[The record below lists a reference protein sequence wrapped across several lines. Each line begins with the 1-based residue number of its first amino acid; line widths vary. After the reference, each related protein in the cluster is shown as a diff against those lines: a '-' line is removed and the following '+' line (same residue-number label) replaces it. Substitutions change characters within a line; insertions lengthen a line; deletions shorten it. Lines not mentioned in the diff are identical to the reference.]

1 MLKTFLTA
9 AIIACMLA
17 LISVAASEM
26 ADASGGELLLKLMA
40 FITFILVDI
49 YVIASMHKGN
59 NNNNGN
65 HNN

>member
-9 AIIACMLA
+9 AIIACLLV

-49 YVIASMHKGN
+49 YVIASLKGN
-59 NNNNGN
+59 NNDHDN

>member
-40 FITFILVDI
+40 FITFILVQI
-49 YVIASMHKGN
+49 YVIASFKGN
-59 NNNNGN
+59 NNDDN

>member
-1 MLKTFLTA
+1 MLKTYLTA
-9 AIIACMLA
+9 AVIALMLA
-17 LISVAASEM
+17 QISVAASEM

-59 NNNNGN
+59 NNDN